1 MAAHIMIR
9 DINRWTPLHHSA
21 FGGCALSTR
30 ALLDHHSTQ
39 PMKAKDEDGNT
50 PLHIAAECGHVNI
63 VKMMLS
69 RGADISVVN
78 KEKKTCLDVAIES
91 GKEKVAEVFIG
102 NQK

>member
-1 MAAHIMIR
+1 
-9 DINRWTPLHHSA
+9 
-21 FGGCALSTR
+21 
-30 ALLDHHSTQ
+30 
-39 PMKAKDEDGNT
+39 MKAKDEDGNT

-102 NQK
+102 NQKEVKSTPTLTALILCCLLLDCYYGSFLKTTAVKQVHISS

>member
-1 MAAHIMIR
+1 MGAHIMIR

-69 RGADISVVN
+69 RG
-78 KEKKTCLDVAIES
+78 CLLYTSPSPRDRTRSRMPSSA
-91 GKEKVAEVFIG
+91 
-102 NQK
+102 

>member
-1 MAAHIMIR
+1 
-9 DINRWTPLHHSA
+9 
-21 FGGCALSTR
+21 
-30 ALLDHHSTQ
+30 
-39 PMKAKDEDGNT
+39 MKAKDEDGNT

-91 GKEKVAEVFIG
+91 SKEKVAEVFIG